1 MLIRDP
7 PLIRWS
13 IHAPNDGFLNHRA
26 SSKYAFFHLYRL
38 HETLSGHEI
47 L

>member
-13 IHAPNDGFLNHRA
+13 IHAPDDGFLNHRA
-26 SSKYAFFHLYRL
+26 SYGERKMRLLSPFTAFMKP
-38 HETLSGHEI
+38 
-47 L
+47 